1 MKVIEA
7 QKILYKDIKNI
18 LESAGLKNGLGA
30 DKTGILFYPARKET
44 TIPSGDT
51 FLTYE
56 IYYIQE
62 AGRADEKAE
71 SQLGTI
77 AVDVFTKKD
86 RTSSQIMDLI
96 SKIEDEAIKKGYRL
110 EVKQTDSYDSDN
122 QLMHLSYDLK
132 KRIR

>member
-7 QKILYKDIKNI
+7 QKILYDDIKRI

-30 DKTGILFYPARKET
+30 DKTGILFYSARKET
-44 TIPSGDT
+44 TLPIGDT

-56 IYYIQE
+56 VYYIQE

-86 RTSSQIMDLI
+86 RTSSQIMDLL